1 MPQTLIDPRTRPA
14 RRGTRLTSVA
24 SALNWA
30 AGRLSFVEPELAGLP
45 PLVGPGAVCIDIG
58 AEYGLYTWPLS
69 ALVGPGGAVHSVE
82 PLHGPA
88 RWLRS
93 VATGLGCA
101 NVTVHRTALGA
112 RAQQGFMS
120 LPRRRLLP
128 VHGRAFLTE
137 GARGSGPNTEFAH
150 SRPVPTPIRT
160 VDGMCR
166 HLGLRRVDFIK
177 ADVEGAE
184 AAVLSGAEDT
194 LRIWRPALLLE
205 IEDRHLAK
213 YDRQSTDL
221 VRRLSALDYGMHR
234 WRDGRWDRVHHVT
247 DDCRNY
253 LFTTRPIPLTY

>member
-1 MPQTLIDPRTRPA
+1 MPHTLIDSRTRPA
-14 RRGTRLTSVA
+14 RPGTRLASVA

-30 AGRLSFVEPELAGLP
+30 SGRLSCVEPELAGLP
-45 PLVGPGAVCIDIG
+45 PLVPPGAVCIDIG

-69 ALVGPGGAVHSVE
+69 ALAGPSGSVHSVE

-88 RWLRS
+88 RWLRT
-93 VATGLGCA
+93 VATALGCD

-112 RAQQGFMS
+112 RAQHGLMS

-128 VHGRAFLTE
+128 VHGRAYLTE
-137 GARGSGPNTEFAH
+137 GARDPGPNTEFAR
-150 SRPVPTPIRT
+150 SRPVPTAIRT

-166 HLGLRRVDFIK
+166 HLGLDRVDFIK

-184 AAVLSGAEDT
+184 AAVLLGAGDI
-194 LRIWRPALLLE
+194 LRRFRPALLLE

-213 YDRQSTDL
+213 YDMKSTDL
-221 VRRLSALDYGMHR
+221 VDRLGALDYRMYR
-234 WRDGRWDRVHHVT
+234 WRGGRWDRVHHVT

-253 LFTTRPIPLTY
+253 LFTSRPIPPSY